1 MNVNTISADGLKE
14 LLGATHD
21 ISTDY
26 FWNNESDNVFY
37 CDGDKE
43 SCISSFLEV
52 FTYEELLQNC
62 ILYYVPRDVMY
73 YLVHY

>member
-1 MNVNTISADGLKE
+1 MNVNAISADGLKE

-26 FWNNESDNVFY
+26 FWNNESADVFY
-37 CDGDKE
+37 SDGDKE
-43 SCISSFLEV
+43 SCINSFLEV
-52 FTYEELLQNC
+52 FNYAELLQNC
-62 ILYYVPRDVMY
+62 VLYYVPRDSMY